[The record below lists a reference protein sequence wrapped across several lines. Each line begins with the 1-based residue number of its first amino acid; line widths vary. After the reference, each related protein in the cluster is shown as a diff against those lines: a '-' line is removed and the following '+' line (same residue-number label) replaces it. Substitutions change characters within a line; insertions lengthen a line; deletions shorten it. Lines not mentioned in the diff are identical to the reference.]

1 MILSTQPPAKAENG
15 AVGSADDQHQHRGDQ
30 TDRQADAGA
39 HHDTHRKVTAHTVGT
54 QNVREHLFAGI
65 DAGLL
70 GGRVLERCQII
81 AALHLLRVAV
91 GPHGG
96 QKVGKDGN
104 GNDEHKAD
112 HGDLVLLQA
121 ADTVLPEVD
130 ALAHDHQ
137 TLLFFIAGGQK
148 ILRIELQAE
157 RILFNVFH
165 ENRSSLTSA

>member
-1 MILSTQPPAKAENG
+1 M
-15 AVGSADDQHQHRGDQ
+15 
-30 TDRQADAGA
+30 
-39 HHDTHRKVTAHTVGT
+39 
-54 QNVREHLFAGI
+54 REHLFAGI

-70 GGRVLERCQII
+70 SGRVLERCQIV
-81 AALHLLRVAV
+81 AALHLLGVAV

-96 QKVGKDGN
+96 QNVGKDSN

-112 HGDLVLLQA
+112 HGDLVFLQA

-137 TLLFFIAGGQK
+137 TLLFLIAGGQK